1 METTYDWLTM
11 AVFAGLVVLLLH
23 RSAQDEPSDS
33 LWAYLPPALGCTAA
47 NQLGNNG
54 YEMPALVVLAGVI
67 TYIVAVLKPR
77 LRW

>member
-23 RSAQDEPSDS
+23 RSAQEEPSDS

>member
-1 METTYDWLTM
+1 METIYDWLTM

-23 RSAQDEPSDS
+23 RSAQEKPSDS

-47 NQLGNNG
+47 NQLGNSG
-54 YEMPALVVLAGVI
+54 YELAALLVLAGVI